1 MALNRC
7 LSKLPICKRMNYC
20 YLCSKSETIIDS
32 VETSLE
38 HEKVPKEKT
47 KQKRTFPVNSPS
59 HLREMAEFFN
69 ENHNVAKYKDFLP
82 TKIWASKPYKTPDY
96 LYLVCPDIAKK
107 IAKEVVQRLHGGNQ
121 VIAESNPGLGLI
133 TEALFQKG
141 VSFVRLYEL
150 NSEFQDYLLVGWYN
164 KIVC

>member
-7 LSKLPICKRMNYC
+7 LNKLAIFKRMNYC
-20 YLCSKSETIIDS
+20 YLCSKSETVIDS
-32 VETSLE
+32 TETSLE

-47 KQKRTFPVNSPS
+47 KRKRTVPVNSPS

-69 ENHNVAKYKDFLP
+69 ENPKVAIYKDFLP
-82 TKIWASKPYKTPDY
+82 TKIWASKPYKIPDY
-96 LYLVCPDIAKK
+96 FYLVCPDTAKK
-107 IAKEVVQRLHGGNQ
+107 IAKEVIQRLHGGNQ

-133 TEALFQKG
+133 TEALLKKG

-150 NSEFQDYLLVGWYN
+150 NIEFQDYLLVGLYN